1 MIKELYRYRF
11 EIFFFSQITILFGS
25 LIFPPIFFET
35 ILAPLLFVTNLAAGI
50 VLISKKRKLMWFFIV
65 LLVVTIFAFGS
76 TLLEKSDS
84 KAYDYLQMASF
95 FLFYIVVTI
104 EIISQVWSIKKV
116 NKNVILGLISGY
128 ISLGLL
134 GFFICL
140 GIEMTYPGSFQGLFL
155 IETGPEQ
162 LTERLL
168 YYSFITLLTIG
179 YGDILPTTALA
190 QKAAVL
196 IGLMGQFYLVIIT
209 AAVVGKYINQ
219 FKGRT

>member
-1 MIKELYRYRF
+1 MMDKLYKYRF
-11 EIFFFSQITILFGS
+11 EIFFFSQVTILFGS
-25 LIFPPIFFET
+25 LVFPPIFFET
-35 ILAPLLFVTNLAAGI
+35 ILAPLLFVANLVAGI
-50 VLISKKRKLMWFFIV
+50 VLISKRRKLMWFFAV
-65 LLVVTIFAFGS
+65 LLAVTLFAFGS
-76 TLLEKSDS
+76 TLLEKHAT
-84 KAYDYLQMASF
+84 KVYDYLQMAAF

-104 EIISQVWSIKKV
+104 EIITQVWSIKKV

-140 GIEMTYPGSFQGLFL
+140 SIEMTYPGSFQGLFL
-155 IETGPEQ
+155 VETGPEQ
-162 LTERLL
+162 LTERML

-179 YGDILPTTALA
+179 YGDILPITSLA

-219 FKGRT
+219 FKR

>member
-11 EIFFFSQITILFGS
+11 EIFFFSQIAILFGS
-25 LIFPPIFFET
+25 LIFPPIFFEA
-35 ILAPLLFVTNLAAGI
+35 ILAPLLFVMNLIAGI
-50 VLISKKRKLMWFFIV
+50 ILISKRKKLMLFFTV
-65 LLVVTIFAFGS
+65 LLAVTLFTFGL
-76 TLLEKSDS
+76 TLLENHESRI
-84 KAYDYLQMASF
+84 YDYLQMASF
-95 FLFYIVVTI
+95 FLFYMVVTI
-104 EIISQVWSIKKV
+104 EIINQVWSIKKV
-116 NKNVILGLISGY
+116 NKNVILGLVSGY

-140 GIEMTYPGSFQGLFL
+140 SIEMTYPESFQGLFFT
-155 IETGPEQ
+155 ESNPEQ
-162 LTERLL
+162 LTQRLI

-179 YGDILPTTALA
+179 YGDILPVTALA

-219 FKGRT
+219 FKKT

>member
-1 MIKELYRYRF
+1 MDKLYKYRF
-11 EIFFFSQITILFGS
+11 EIFFFSQVTILFGS
-25 LIFPPIFFET
+25 LVFPPIFFET
-35 ILAPLLFVTNLAAGI
+35 ILAPLLFVANLVAGI
-50 VLISKKRKLMWFFIV
+50 VLISKRRKLMWFFAV
-65 LLVVTIFAFGS
+65 LLAVTLFAFGS
-76 TLLEKSDS
+76 TLLEKHAT
-84 KAYDYLQMASF
+84 KVYDYLQMAAF

-104 EIISQVWSIKKV
+104 EIITQVWSIKKV

-140 GIEMTYPGSFQGLFL
+140 SIEMTYPGSFQGLFL
-155 IETGPEQ
+155 VETGPEQ
-162 LTERLL
+162 LTERML

-179 YGDILPTTALA
+179 YGDILPITSLA

-219 FKGRT
+219 FKR

>member
-1 MIKELYRYRF
+1 MIGKLYKYRF

-25 LIFPPIFFET
+25 LIFPPVFFEV
-35 ILAPLLFVTNLAAGI
+35 ILAPFLFVINLAAGI
-50 VLISKKRKLMWFFIV
+50 ILISKRKKLMWFFTV
-65 LLVVTIFAFGS
+65 LLAVTLFAFGS
-76 TLLEKSDS
+76 TLMEKHETQV
-84 KAYDYLQMASF
+84 YDYLQMAAF

-104 EIISQVWSIKKV
+104 EIITQVWSIKKV

-140 GIEMTYPGSFQGLFL
+140 SIEMTYPESFQGLFL
-155 IETGPEQ
+155 IEAGPEQ

-179 YGDILPTTALA
+179 YGDILPITALA
-190 QKAAVL
+190 QKAAIL

-219 FKGRT
+219 FKK